1 MRSVKPLYLKLAIAV
16 GILFLIYYMGGIV
29 AGDNGLMDLNRKQTR
44 LERIQATNK
53 RIERENQALYRRVN
67 RLKNDPAY
75 LEHVVR
81 QQLHL
86 VDEDQLVFK
95 FKSEN

>member
-1 MRSVKPLYLKLAIAV
+1 MRVKPLYLKLAMVV
-16 GILFLIYYMGGIV
+16 GILFLLYYLGGIV
-29 AGDNGLMDLNRKQTR
+29 AGDNGLMDLNRKQAR
-44 LERIQATNK
+44 LEKIQTENK

-81 QQLHL
+81 QQLH
-86 VDEDQLVFK
+86 VVGEDQLVFK
-95 FKSEN
+95 FKSHN

>member
-1 MRSVKPLYLKLAIAV
+1 MSVKPLYFKLAILV
-16 GILFLIYYMGGIV
+16 GIVFLLYYLGDIV
-29 AGDNGLMDLNRKQTR
+29 AGDNGLMDLNRKQAR
-44 LERIQATNK
+44 LEKIQTENK

-81 QQLHL
+81 QQLH
-86 VDEDQLVFK
+86 VVGEEQLVFK
-95 FKSEN
+95 FKSDN

>member
-1 MRSVKPLYLKLAIAV
+1 MHVKPLYLKLAMVV
-16 GILFLIYYMGGIV
+16 GILFLVYYLGGIV
-29 AGDNGLMDLNRKQTR
+29 AGDNGLMDLNRKQAR
-44 LERIQATNK
+44 LEKIQAENE

-81 QQLHL
+81 QQLHVL
-86 VDEDQLVFK
+86 GEDQLVFK
-95 FKSEN
+95 FKSDN

>member
-1 MRSVKPLYLKLAIAV
+1 MRVKPLYLKLAMVV
-16 GILFLIYYMGGIV
+16 GILFLLYYLGGIV
-29 AGDNGLMDLNRKQTR
+29 AGDNGLMDLNRKQAR
-44 LERIQATNK
+44 LEKIQAENK

-81 QQLHL
+81 QQLHVL
-86 VDEDQLVFK
+86 GEDQLVFK
-95 FKSEN
+95 FKSDN